1 MLVHIDGSAG
11 TGKSYLIDTVSA
23 YLAERARS
31 DDRRDPVVQG
41 APTGIA
47 VHNISG
53 PTLHSLLRLPVRSN
67 EVPVNFTKRNLTKSP
82 WRALRS
88 FSAWIRG

>member
-11 TGKSYLIDTVSA
+11 TGKSYLIDTVST

-31 DDRRDPVVQG
+31 DDRRDPVVRG

-53 PTLHSLLRLPVRSN
+53 PTLHSLLRLPVWSKYPSTLHN
-67 EVPVNFTKRNLTKSP
+67 GILANLQDH
-82 WRALRS
+82 
-88 FSAWIRG
+88 